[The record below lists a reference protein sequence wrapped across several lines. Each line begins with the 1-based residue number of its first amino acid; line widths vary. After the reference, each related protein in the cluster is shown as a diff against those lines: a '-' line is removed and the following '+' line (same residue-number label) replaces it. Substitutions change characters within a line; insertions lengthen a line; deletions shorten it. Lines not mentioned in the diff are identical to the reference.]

1 MAVVCEERVRVA
13 KGMGWRALP
22 PESPSTLASVHLR
35 NQSGG
40 LVDGGH
46 LIEVEYETYELAL
59 TENDGFIRA
68 HFVRRQAKLIR
79 HKAYGQDS
87 PLCVHGYSVEP
98 RSVSPVGACHIAF
111 ADRRGALFA

>member
-1 MAVVCEERVRVA
+1 MAKLPASALETHPSSTTASEIYD
-13 KGMGWRALP
+13 WR
-22 PESPSTLASVHLR
+22 
-35 NQSGG
+35 QI
-40 LVDGGH
+40 DG
-46 LIEVEYETYELAL
+46 
-59 TENDGFIRA
+59 ENDGFIRA